1 MNPIANQIIRSLISS
16 ATRNRAGFRQRGPR
30 HGSSYR
36 ARSIGRLISLIIF
49 AIVSGV
55 FAWSKGSAPWLNG
68 GMPTST
74 LTGRVE
80 RVVDGDTFYLQGYSI
95 RVWGINAPE
104 RGERGYLEA
113 TRALQNLVTRRE
125 MSCTPVGTNHDRVV
139 AACTADQRID
149 ISARMVQMGWA
160 KDLPDKSGGRFAS
173 LEREARLAKRGI
185 WGI

>member
-1 MNPIANQIIRSLISS
+1 
-16 ATRNRAGFRQRGPR
+16 
-30 HGSSYR
+30 
-36 ARSIGRLISLIIF
+36 
-49 AIVSGV
+49 
-55 FAWSKGSAPWLNG
+55 
-68 GMPTST
+68 MPTST